1 MPPQFPARLD
11 ERRLEE
17 ARNRLC
23 EVFGVPALRD
33 HQEKAGQNI
42 MLGKTTLYDVPTGGG
57 KTLAFW
63 YPLFYHLAQGGDC
76 QKVVLVVSPLNALMN
91 SQAKDLAD
99 RGISAVALNSEG
111 GDIEDLFEKDSS
123 SHGRLKYRVIFVS
136 PEMALTRRFHQRV
149 LKDKGFGN
157 NCIELVIDEAHCVTE
172 WGENFREEYA
182 ELSQLLARLP
192 SGLPVLLASATMPPD
207 VTQDIVFKLGLPLDC
222 PRVAVSNAKLNVALS
237 VRVMQH
243 PQKTYADLLFL
254 LPADPTS
261 IIQELPQTL
270 IYVNSRSEAEEI
282 QDFLRRHCP
291 QDIKPEAF
299 IFYHRHIDSKD
310 KLLIQE
316 GLRSGSYR
324 CVVAT
329 DALGMVSKLSVPINI
344 SRTDLLFM
352 Y

>member
-1 MPPQFPARLD
+1 MPPRIPARLD

-23 EVFGVPALRD
+23 EVFEVPALRE

-42 MLGKTTLYDVPTGGG
+42 ILGKTTLYDVPTGGG
-57 KTLAFW
+57 KTLTFW
-63 YPLFYHLAQGGDC
+63 LPLFYHLVQGGDC
-76 QKVVLVVSPLNALMN
+76 QKVVLVISPLNALMN
-91 SQAKDLAD
+91 SQAKDLVD

-111 GDIEDLFEKDSS
+111 GNIEDLFEKANS
-123 SHGRLKYRVIFVS
+123 SHVRLKYRVIFVS
-136 PEMALTRRFHQRV
+136 PEMALTRRFHQQV
-149 LKDKGFGN
+149 LQHKAFRN
-157 NCIELVIDEAHCVTE
+157 NCIEMVIDEVHCITE
-172 WGENFREEYA
+172 WGDNFREEYA

-207 VTQDIVFKLGLPLDC
+207 VIQDIFFKLGLPLNC
-222 PRVAVSNAKLNVALS
+222 PRIAVSNAKHNVALS

-254 LPADPTS
+254 LPTNPAS
-261 IIQELPQTL
+261 NEQEIPQTL

-291 QDIKPEAF
+291 QYIKPEAF
-299 IFYHRHIDSKD
+299 VFYHRHIDSKE

-316 GLRSGSYR
+316 GLRSGSHR

-329 DALGMVSKLSVPINI
+329 DALGM
-344 SRTDLLFM
+344 
-352 Y
+352 